1 MIRTDPEPGRWG
13 PERGEGRLKALFWTA
28 ILVAAAFVAY
38 KEVPPRFAEYQ
49 LQDKIREEAIF
60 ASASRKT
67 EEDVRKEV
75 FEKIQDLGIPATK
88 ENIKIELNLRGC
100 RISVEYTVPVDLI
113 VYQHE
118 LHFNPVGDN
127 RSL

>member
-1 MIRTDPEPGRWG
+1 MLRTDPEPGRWSR
-13 PERGEGRLKALFWTA
+13 ERGAGRLKAIIWTA
-28 ILVAAAFVAY
+28 ILVAGAFVAY
-38 KEVPPRFAEYQ
+38 KEVPPRFNDYQ

-100 RISVEYTVPVDLI
+100 RISVEYTVPIDLI

>member
-1 MIRTDPEPGRWG
+1 MFRTGPEPVRWNR
-13 PERGEGRLKALFWTA
+13 ERGAGRLKALFWTA
-28 ILVAAAFVAY
+28 VLVAGAFVAY
-38 KEVPPRFAEYQ
+38 KEVPPRFSDYQ

-67 EEDVRKEV
+67 ADDVRKEV
-75 FEKIQDLGIPATK
+75 FEKIQDLGIPATMD
-88 ENIKIELNLRGC
+88 NIKVELNLRGC

-118 LHFNPVGDN
+118 IHFNPVGDN